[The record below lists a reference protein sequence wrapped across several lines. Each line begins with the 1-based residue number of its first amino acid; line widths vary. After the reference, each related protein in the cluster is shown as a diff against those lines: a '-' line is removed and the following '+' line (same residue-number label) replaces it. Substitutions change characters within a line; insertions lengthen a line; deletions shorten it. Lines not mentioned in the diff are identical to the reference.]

1 MQNFLLQFLKFSI
14 VGILAFFIDYGLFL
28 MLHTALDVQYL
39 LASIISYTIATVFNF
54 IESMNHVFE
63 GREGQ
68 SRSEQFV
75 IFTILSIIGL
85 GLNSFFLWLFTGV
98 VGVYAEISKII
109 ATFLVMIFNFFTRK
123 YFFEDHARVPQP
135 RTVHQFR
142 EDRNTKS
149 FDKVNEKEASDGDD
163 FNVSSSDD
171 GDNNGDVRSGSNGDG
186 CINGDSNDSDNSGV
200 I

>member
-28 MLHTALDVQYL
+28 LLHTALDVQYL
-39 LASIISYTIATVFNF
+39 LASIVSYCIATVFNF

-68 SRSEQFV
+68 SKSEQFV

-85 GLNSFFLWLFTGV
+85 GLNSLFLWLFTGI

-135 RTVHQFR
+135 KTVHQFR
-142 EDRNTKS
+142 EERNRHSFQKDDEDGEETTK
-149 FDKVNEKEASDGDD
+149 
-163 FNVSSSDD
+163 
-171 GDNNGDVRSGSNGDG
+171 
-186 CINGDSNDSDNSGV
+186 
-200 I
+200 